1 MNEYIY
7 ILYLSISVKRRA
19 RSLRVEAGRVFRI
32 SRPFG
37 SSASRGSWRPC
48 AWRGSF
54 ALSWPFDCWSP
65 RFCTPWSHCFGP
77 WCYWCSSSM
86 SLNFEDGGMMG
97 CWDVFLVSFLG
108 CERRKWRGCLKLRWR
123 VKIIDGIAVFKHNV
137 LKYQN
142 FSWQI
147 TLLRVIPH
155 KWHLSWYI
163 LTFYLTSYPTHILT
177 DYLTF
182 NRTFYLAFRLTHSIW
197 HIFSHFSW
205 HSKIVFYLYKIKEL
219 E

>member
-1 MNEYIY
+1 M
-7 ILYLSISVKRRA
+7 
-19 RSLRVEAGRVFRI
+19 EAGRVFRI

-65 RFCTPWSHCFGP
+65 RFCTPWSHCSGP

-86 SLNFEDGGMMG
+86 SLNLEDGGMMG

-147 TLLRVIPH
+147 TLLRVIPTSGIYPYIFLH
-155 KWHLSWYI
+155 STWHLIRHIFWQTIWHSIGHFTRHSAW
-163 LTFYLTSYPTHILT
+163 HILS
-177 DYLTF
+177 DIYSHI
-182 NRTFYLAFRLTHSIW
+182 LAGIPKLS
-197 HIFSHFSW
+197 
-205 HSKIVFYLYKIKEL
+205 LPL
-219 E
+219 